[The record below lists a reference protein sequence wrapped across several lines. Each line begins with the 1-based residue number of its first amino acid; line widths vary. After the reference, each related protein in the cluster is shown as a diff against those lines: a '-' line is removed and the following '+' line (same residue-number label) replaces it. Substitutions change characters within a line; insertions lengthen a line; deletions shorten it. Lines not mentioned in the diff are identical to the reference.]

1 MQSRL
6 VFVITTLGR
15 PQLGHHE
22 LNVHLRC
29 FEVEVWGTE
38 ESWGGGGG
46 RRWRKGTRGRW
57 IKKVSEMRQH

>member
-22 LNVHLRC
+22 LNVHLSY

-38 ESWGGGGG
+38 ERWGGGG
-46 RRWRKGTRGRW
+46 RRGGVGKNTDDCVFSDRD
-57 IKKVSEMRQH
+57 